1 MARPTHH
8 ACRETARFGLL
19 VLLAGC
25 ASMGNPPGGPQDF
38 APPVLLSTRPDSG
51 AVLPEFDGDAEF
63 QFDEVISEQSG
74 GGLDN
79 LVLLSPRP
87 EKINVSWKRS
97 RLTVR
102 PGDGWRPGTVYH
114 LTLLPGTTD
123 LSNNRLQDRVTLIF
137 TTGGPIPATTYTGT
151 VIDWAMGRAAAG
163 NLVEAVLM
171 PDSLVYVTQTDSAGD
186 FTFTALPR
194 GQYQVFATV
203 DGNSNGLR
211 DRREPYDST
220 AVTVDSTA
228 TSVFWA
234 FAHDSVGPQLRQT
247 TLVDS
252 VTVRVTFSQN
262 LQPGPADSAAV
273 TVRLL
278 PDSLPIAH
286 AAVWTP
292 AAYDSIQ
299 AAEIEAARVADSVAA
314 QALADSLAA
323 ADTAA
328 AVAPV
333 DSAAVDTTGAR
344 QDADRAP
351 IERPQVAEQDT
362 TQTVADTTR
371 IERLLLERPALID
384 EWVIRLAVPVV
395 PGARYVIDAVVA
407 NVNGAVAESRTLL
420 IVPEAPEEPPPP

>member
-1 MARPTHH
+1 
-8 ACRETARFGLL
+8 
-19 VLLAGC
+19 
-25 ASMGNPPGGPQDF
+25 MGNPPGGPEDF

-51 AVLPEFDGDAEF
+51 AVLPDFDGDAEF

-102 PGDGWRPGTVYH
+102 PGGGWLPGTVYH
-114 LTLLPGTTD
+114 LTLLPGMTD
-123 LSNNRLQDRVTLIF
+123 LSNNRLKDRVTLIF
-137 TTGGPIPATTYTGT
+137 STGGPIPATTYTGT
-151 VIDWAMGRAAAG
+151 VIDWAAQRASAQS
-163 NLVEAVLM
+163 LVEAVLM

-186 FTFTALPR
+186 FTFTALPL

-203 DGNSNGLR
+203 DGNGNRQR
-211 DRREPYDST
+211 DRRESYDSL

-234 FAHDSVGPQLRQT
+234 FAHDSAGPQLRQT

-262 LQPGPADSAAV
+262 LEPGPADSAV
-273 TVRLL
+273 ITVRIL
-278 PDSLPIAH
+278 PDSLPIAL

-292 AAYDSIQ
+292 TVYDSVH
-299 AAEIEAARVADSVAA
+299 AVEIEAARVADSVAA

-323 ADTAA
+323 ADTVA
-328 AVAPV
+328 AVAPD
-333 DSAAVDTTGAR
+333 DSAAADTTDAR
-344 QDADRAP
+344 RDADRA
-351 IERPQVAEQDT
+351 RPAEAAQDT
-362 TQTVADTTR
+362 TQAAADTTR

-384 EWVIRLAVPVV
+384 EWVIRLATPLV